1 MRDLINILDEESLTL
16 NTFASRN
23 PHYYRNLINLI
34 KNGLPVTMRKD
45 KKLEQVTFPKSVAKQ
60 LEQIWNPSGADKTE
74 TATPEQVATMK
85 RFPLIDTNGLKWSL
99 SNVEKNEDIKK
110 LIGAR
115 GEQRESK
122 WWNKGNVAEG
132 IMSAAVITKF
142 ENPDQAITGQD
153 VMNTLKKVQSNTY
166 ETRALKRRLILKIV
180 LSANDY
186 RALIMSAQEPD
197 KFQVFE
203 KSAEIYKLYNDTAT
217 YVNSSNNVQ
226 SAIEKIQASAPKDV
240 IEVTADGATAEAQ
253 HSTKADLWIAV
264 NGKKERLLSI
274 KTATVKH
281 VGAVSGYEFK
291 HLNAFFKSTVNVE
304 LPAEYQKYFKSMP
317 PSLPKGWKKGDP
329 IPAGYVS
336 MSRDERAKMLT
347 NLREENFANGTK
359 RAYQYVFNQ
368 ISKELAGTSN
378 TSEYDFIKEVT
389 NGVIHH
395 ATLGEDIRIVIISP
409 SAKKAYTELQFGPE
423 LHKALENYDLIPVLN
438 VDGANFKLLVYGYPK
453 GIANRVNNDK
463 SLFVQ
468 LRSYIQ
474 DTATRN
480 VVEIGGLLKDLTDVE
495 KLQKAQVTPTTQF
508 KPQAKPVVAK
518 PATKQSITKPT
529 STRIQEPVQP
539 PEEIPANEE
548 PPKVYGN
555 EKTLGRKRQR

>member
-1 MRDLINILDEESLTL
+1 MRDLINMLNEESLTL

-34 KNGLPVTMRKD
+34 KNGLPVTMRTGD
-45 KKLEQVTFPKSVAKQ
+45 KKLQQVTFPKSLAKQ
-60 LEQIWNPSGADKTE
+60 LEQIWNPSGSDKTE
-74 TATPEQVATMK
+74 TATPEQIALMK
-85 RFPLIDTNGLKWSL
+85 RFPLVDTNGTKWNL

-110 LIGAR
+110 LIGA
-115 GEQRESK
+115 GGVQRESK

-142 ENPDQAITGQD
+142 ENPNRDISGQD
-153 VMNTLKKVQSNTY
+153 VMDTLKKVQSNTY

-197 KFQVFE
+197 KFKVFE

-217 YVNSSNNVQ
+217 YVNQSDNVS
-226 SAIEKIQASAPKDV
+226 SAIKKIQASAPKDV

-291 HLNAFFKSTVNVE
+291 HLNAFFKSTVNIE
-304 LPAEYQKYFKSMP
+304 LPAAYQKFFKSMP

-329 IPAGYVS
+329 VPAGYVS
-336 MSRDERAKMLT
+336 MSREERAEMLVS
-347 NLREENFANGTK
+347 LRQENFDNGTK
-359 RAYQYVFNQ
+359 RAYQYVYKQ
-368 ISKELAGTSN
+368 ISQELSGTNN
-378 TSEYDFIKEVT
+378 TNEYNFIKEVT

-423 LHKALENYDLIPVLN
+423 LHQALENYDLIPVLN

-453 GIANRVNNDK
+453 GIAKRVNNDK

-495 KLQKAQVTPTTQF
+495 KLQKIQTTPTTTA
-508 KPQAKPVVAK
+508 KPAVPKPATPPPAAKPV
-518 PATKQSITKPT
+518 PAAVP
-529 STRIQEPVQP
+529 EPEQP
-539 PEEIPANEE
+539 PEEIPAVEE
-548 PPKVYGN
+548 PPKKYGTP
-555 EKTLGRKRQR
+555 KTLGRPRQR